1 MIYIYRRNFYTVLTF
16 NREAAPL
23 YYKNLLKVV
32 NLLQMEEVLIVEDD
46 VSISDLIKLNLN
58 MMNYQVRQVYDG
70 EEALKLIKEEKFDL
84 IILDVMLPK
93 LDGFSIMENIRGIQI
108 PVIFLTARNAIADRV
123 KGLKMGADDY
133 IIKPFESVELLA
145 RVEAVLRR
153 YGKKEDILS
162 FKNLEIFLNE
172 RVTKKDGKSVDIT
185 LKEFELL
192 KLLIQ
197 NKNIALSREKILDKI
212 WGYDYIGETRT
223 VDMHIQKLRKKL
235 DLWDEIQ
242 TVYKYGYRLEE

>member
-1 MIYIYRRNFYTVLTF
+1 
-16 NREAAPL
+16 
-23 YYKNLLKVV
+23 
-32 NLLQMEEVLIVEDD
+32 MEEVLIVEDD
-46 VSISDLIKLNLN
+46 VSISDLIKLNLD
-58 MMNYQVRQVYDG
+58 MMNYKVKQVYDG

-192 KLLIQ
+192 KLLVQ
-197 NKNIALSREKILDKI
+197 NKNIALSREKILEKV

-235 DLWDEIQ
+235 ELWDEIQ

>member
-1 MIYIYRRNFYTVLTF
+1 
-16 NREAAPL
+16 
-23 YYKNLLKVV
+23 
-32 NLLQMEEVLIVEDD
+32 
-46 VSISDLIKLNLN
+46 
-58 MMNYQVRQVYDG
+58 
-70 EEALKLIKEEKFDL
+70 
-84 IILDVMLPK
+84 MLPK

-133 IIKPFESVELLA
+133 MVKPFESVELLA

-153 YGKKEDILS
+153 YGKKKDILS

-172 RVTKKDGKSVDIT
+172 RVTKKDGKSADIT

-192 KLLIQ
+192 KLLVQ
-197 NKNIALSREKILDKI
+197 NKNIALSREKILEKV

-235 DLWDEIQ
+235 ELWDEIE
-242 TVYKYGYRLEE
+242 TVYKYGYRLEK